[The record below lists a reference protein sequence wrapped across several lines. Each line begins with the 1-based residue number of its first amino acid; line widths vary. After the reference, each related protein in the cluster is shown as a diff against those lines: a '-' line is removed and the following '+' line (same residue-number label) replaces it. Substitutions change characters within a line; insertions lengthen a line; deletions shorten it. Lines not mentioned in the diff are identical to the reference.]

1 MEGDRVAVILDIDE
15 KNATE
20 GEEDKLKEPIKP
32 PIYWIDGTFF
42 NSFPFAEKYSSIQCG

>member
-1 MEGDRVAVILDIDE
+1 VDGDRVAVILDIDE
-15 KNATE
+15 KTANE

-42 NSFPFAEKYSSIQCG
+42 QFFSFCRKI